1 MRNIFVWF
9 ALLILPE
16 IIILGQT
23 KRHFEVDDPQ
33 SCKRIEFTLN
43 ASSGTC
49 AIRTRNGKM
58 PISIMGN
65 YDEKFVTT
73 DFGQKYQKD
82 VLHAW
87 LNLKDN
93 GKENFRTKLGK
104 IFGTKSVDHDNYW
117 NIYFSDHSPYR
128 LDLTY
133 GVGKAYVDLSDIAVE
148 NCRIKSGNAF
158 VEVGYLSKE
167 PNKIDM
173 DSLIINVDM
182 GDIEIK
188 RLNLAR
194 AKNVMAKVGF
204 GSLLLDFE
212 EIPENSCDIWASV
225 GAGSLV
231 VYLPE
236 NEMPVLIHMKQ
247 TNYRKFNMPLGFREI
262 ADNTFVNQSYAED
275 AKNLQT
281 FNIDLSMGSV
291 EFRNE

>member
-1 MRNIFVWF
+1 MRINFVWA
-9 ALLILPE
+9 ALLLLPHLVV
-16 IIILGQT
+16 LGQT
-23 KRHFEVDDPQ
+23 KKHFEVKDPR
-33 SCKRIEFTLN
+33 SCQRIEFTLN

-65 YDEKFVTT
+65 HNEEFVST
-73 DFGQKYQKD
+73 DFGQKYSGQ

-87 LNLKDN
+87 LNLSDN
-93 GKENFRTKLGK
+93 GKENFGRQLSK
-104 IFGTKSVDHDNYW
+104 IFGAKSIDKDNYW
-117 NIYFSDHSPYR
+117 NIYFTNYRPYR

-167 PNKIDM
+167 PNRMEM

-212 EIPENSCDIWASV
+212 ETPEKACDIWASV

-231 VYLPE
+231 VHLPE

-247 TNYRKFNMPLGFREI
+247 TNYRKFKMPLGFTEI
-262 ADNTFVNQSYAED
+262 SENTFVNQSYAVD

>member
-9 ALLILPE
+9 TLLMLPE
-16 IIILGQT
+16 AIALGQS
-23 KRHFEVDDPQ
+23 KKHFEVKDPQ

-49 AIRTRNGKM
+49 AIRTRHGKM
-58 PISIMGN
+58 PISIMGSH
-65 YDEKFVTT
+65 DEEFVST
-73 DFGQKYQKD
+73 DFGQKYRGD

-93 GKENFRTKLGK
+93 GKENFGSKLSK
-104 IFGTKSVDHDNYW
+104 IFGTKSIDNDNYW
-117 NIYFSDHSPYR
+117 NIYFTNHRPYR

-167 PNKIDM
+167 PNQMDM

-188 RLNLAR
+188 RLNLAK
-194 AKNVMAKVGF
+194 AKNVLAKVGF

-212 EIPENSCDIWASV
+212 EIPEKACDIWASV

-231 VYLPE
+231 VHLPE

-247 TNYRKFNMPLGFREI
+247 TNYRKFKMPVGFKEI
-262 ADNTFVNQSYAED
+262 SDNTFVNESYAVD